1 MKRLLRDIVTLCA
14 LLLLAF
20 LLDRA
25 GVYASLAARLEPKA
39 LTEAETGLSMESAAY
54 VPPERAAAHPGKVLP
69 ALPAI
74 VPETP
79 APSPTPV
86 PVDYSSRPLPSVHS
100 GGKTQVDYRSLLE
113 AGWSYDPAPDGP
125 QILIL
130 HTHSCEAYTPGPGE
144 PPVNDDFR
152 TLDTDYSV
160 VSVGD
165 TLTRTL
171 ESMGY
176 TVVHDRSLYDYPS
189 YNGAYDRSGAAAESW
204 LNEYPSIR
212 VVIDLHRD
220 SLGGKRTEYL
230 LPDGTECAQV
240 MLLLTTGEN
249 GLYHPEWKQN
259 LTLGLEIQS
268 EMEYRYPGLA
278 RPLYLSPARYNQQ
291 LSTGSFLAEIGTE
304 ANSLTEAK
312 RAAGMLGECIGAVL
326 NGK

>member
-1 MKRLLRDIVTLCA
+1 MKRLLRDMVTLCA
-14 LLLLAF
+14 LLLLTF

-39 LTEAETGLSMESAAY
+39 LTEAEAGLSMESAAY

-69 ALPAI
+69 LLPAF

-79 APSPTPV
+79 APSPV
-86 PVDYSSRPLPSVHS
+86 PVNDSTRPLPSVHS
-100 GGKTQVDYRSLLE
+100 GGRTQVDYRSLLE
-113 AGWSYDPAPDGP
+113 AGWDCDPAPDGP

-130 HTHSCEAYTPGPGE
+130 HTHSCEAYTPEPGE
-144 PPVNDDFR
+144 PPVKDDFR
-152 TLDTDYSV
+152 TLDTDHSV
-160 VSVGD
+160 VAVGD
-165 TLTRTL
+165 TLTSTL
-171 ESMGY
+171 ESMGFS
-176 TVVHDRSLYDYPS
+176 VVHDRSLYDYPS
-189 YNGAYDRSGAAAESW
+189 YNGAYDRSGAAVESW
-204 LNEYPSIR
+204 LREYPSLR

-230 LPDGTECAQV
+230 LPDGSASAQV

-249 GLYHPEWKQN
+249 GLYHPEWKRN

-291 LSTGSFLAEIGTE
+291 LCAGSFLAEIGTE
-304 ANSLTEAK
+304 ANSLSEAK
-312 RAAGMLGECIGAVL
+312 RAAAMLGECIGAVL
-326 NGK
+326 GRK